1 MLSRMPYG
9 KNDSIFDCIAAGA
22 ETFEVMNLEA
32 DRVFPI

>member
-22 ETFEVMNLEA
+22 QTFEFRSLEA